1 MSEAC
6 YIWGRNALCPS
17 KKWYFREGSAEFLG
31 DRWYFW
37 MKMHDFREKS
47 GISREKMRD
56 FGVKGGIF
64 GVDVLFSSKKWYFRV
79 ENV

>member
-1 MSEAC
+1 MC
-6 YIWGRNALCPS
+6 YFPAKSGIFGKEVQN
-17 KKWYFREGSAEFLG
+17 
-31 DRWYFW
+31 FW
-37 MKMHDFREKS
+37 ETGGIFGVKMHDFRKKS

>member
-1 MSEAC
+1 MVFS
-6 YIWGRNALCPS
+6 GRKCRI
-17 KKWYFREGSAEFLG
+17 FGSIFG
-31 DRWYFW
+31 V
-37 MKMHDFREKS
+37 KMHDFRKKS

>member
-1 MSEAC
+1 MAGG
-6 YIWGRNALCPS
+6 IFGVKTR
-17 KKWYFREGSAEFLG
+17 
-31 DRWYFW
+31 
-37 MKMHDFREKS
+37 DFRKKS

-64 GVDVLFSSKKWYFRV
+64 GVDVLLSSKKWYFRV

>member
-1 MSEAC
+1 
-6 YIWGRNALCPS
+6 
-17 KKWYFREGSAEFLG
+17 
-31 DRWYFW
+31 